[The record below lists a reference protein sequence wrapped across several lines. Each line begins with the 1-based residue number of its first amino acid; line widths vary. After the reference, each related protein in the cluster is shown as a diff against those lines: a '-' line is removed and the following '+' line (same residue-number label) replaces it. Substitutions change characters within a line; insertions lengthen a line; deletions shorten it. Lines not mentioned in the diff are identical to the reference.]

1 MAGNDITFWP
11 LCHQFPHMNF
21 TKHDEASGHECS
33 TTPLNM
39 SLMDHVMTVT
49 VLISFSKLHYSVFE
63 IYTPFFKF
71 KLNQLMHKNY

>member
-1 MAGNDITFWP
+1 
-11 LCHQFPHMNF
+11 
-21 TKHDEASGHECS
+21 
-33 TTPLNM
+33 M

-49 VLISFSKLHYSVFE
+49 VLISFSKLNYSVFE